1 MTLTVHGAADLEAL
15 RPMIGSELL
24 QRLRSRRHLCA
35 ALPDG
40 MLLLKFPAQDD
51 AGGGTA
57 RRQICICLD
66 RERMLL
72 FTDDGR
78 CAGLMR
84 EQEAF
89 PPAQALC
96 RFLEALTE
104 GDVDAL
110 ERLEAAV
117 TDLEDALLTAR
128 RVSRATGGRIVG
140 FRRSLLRLKRY
151 YEQLAQV
158 TEFLCGDAA
167 GALVG
172 GQRRGFETLDRH
184 IDRLLGYVMH
194 LSEYVTQVREAYQA
208 QLDYEQNQLMKAFTV
223 LTAIFLPLSL
233 IAGWYGMNFSMPE
246 YQWALG
252 YPFVIL
258 LSVVVCGVCFLV
270 FRYKKWL

>member
-1 MTLTVHGAADLEAL
+1 M
-15 RPMIGSELL
+15 
-24 QRLRSRRHLCA
+24 
-35 ALPDG
+35 
-40 MLLLKFPAQDD
+40 
-51 AGGGTA
+51 
-57 RRQICICLD
+57 
-66 RERMLL
+66 
-72 FTDDGR
+72 
-78 CAGLMR
+78 
-84 EQEAF
+84 
-89 PPAQALC
+89 
-96 RFLEALTE
+96 
-104 GDVDAL
+104 
-110 ERLEAAV
+110 
-117 TDLEDALLTAR
+117 
-128 RVSRATGGRIVG
+128 SRATGGRIVG

>member
-1 MTLTVHGAADLEAL
+1 MPV
-15 RPMIGSELL
+15 
-24 QRLRSRRHLCA
+24 
-35 ALPDG
+35 
-40 MLLLKFPAQDD
+40 
-51 AGGGTA
+51 
-57 RRQICICLD
+57 
-66 RERMLL
+66 
-72 FTDDGR
+72 
-78 CAGLMR
+78 
-84 EQEAF
+84 
-89 PPAQALC
+89 
-96 RFLEALTE
+96 LEALTE